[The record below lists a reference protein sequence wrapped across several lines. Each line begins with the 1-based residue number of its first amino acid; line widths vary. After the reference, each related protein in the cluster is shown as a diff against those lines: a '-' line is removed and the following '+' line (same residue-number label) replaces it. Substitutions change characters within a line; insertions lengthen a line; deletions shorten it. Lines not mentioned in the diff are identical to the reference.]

1 MHVTVLIERM
11 RDKCGEAGSSL
22 DLDAGATIKLTLSD
36 GTVLT
41 RSISFGE

>member
-1 MHVTVLIERM
+1 M

-36 GTVLT
+36 GSILT
-41 RSISFGE
+41 YNVAIGG